1 MDRLYNSLRNQRF
14 LQIHEIA
21 CILYDNIGVSGS
33 PSESFTVKTIPQNFS
48 QEQKLP
54 SASPKPGYKSTVG

>member
-21 CILYDNIGVSGS
+21 CILYDNKGVSGS
-33 PSESFTVKTIPQNFS
+33 PSETNTSEFLSRRTKVTRENEI
-48 QEQKLP
+48 
-54 SASPKPGYKSTVG
+54 

>member
-21 CILYDNIGVSGS
+21 CILYDNKGVSGS
-33 PSESFTVKTIPQNFS
+33 PSETNTSEFLSRRTKVT
-48 QEQKLP
+48 L
-54 SASPKPGYKSTVG
+54 PKPGYKSTVG